1 MTEEELNSIRSEVM
15 AALGDAGIAAVQFM
29 REIGVDETRGSVTVG
44 DMMVRIGVKL
54 ISAGGRLPAEK
65 EEELQMKIK
74 NTLLGANT
82 P

>member
-29 REIGVDETRGSVTVG
+29 REIGVDETKGSVTVG
-44 DMMVRIGVKL
+44 AMMVRIGVKL
-54 ISAGGRLPAEK
+54 ISAGGHLPPEK

-74 NTLLGANT
+74 NTLLEANT

>member
-54 ISAGGRLPAEK
+54 ISAGGHLPAEK

-74 NTLLGANT
+74 NTLLEANT